1 MIAAYP
7 LAIWCPLLMYPVQ
20 RTAPTCMGQAHHA
33 TVLCRAKMQLA
44 AEETLQALR
53 NADDALIEL
62 NSEASSSTKQDRKN
76 KGGVNGREVTPAT
89 AVQLH

>member
-1 MIAAYP
+1 M
-7 LAIWCPLLMYPVQ
+7 
-20 RTAPTCMGQAHHA
+20 
-33 TVLCRAKMQLA
+33 LCRARMQLA

-62 NSEASSSTKQDRKN
+62 NSEASSSTKQDRKG

>member
-1 MIAAYP
+1 M
-7 LAIWCPLLMYPVQ
+7 
-20 RTAPTCMGQAHHA
+20 
-33 TVLCRAKMQLA
+33 LCRARMQLA

-62 NSEASSSTKQDRKN
+62 NSETSSSVKQDKKS
-76 KGGVNGREVTPAT
+76 KGGVDGREVTPAT